1 MYTACILSQY
11 HWDKAFHFPGK
22 FQHVPCKNNTDSV
35 SLGVVY
41 LNLVVSTVNRVMF
54 CEIYLR
60 SVHITTI
67 HDFFFLLLLFSS
79 FFNRSSIPDPRF
91 SIPDPPS
98 SILAPGFPEKLDM
111 GFLFY
116 GHEVLKVECVI
127 VKYKATRINTPM
139 THT

>member
-60 SVHITTI
+60 SAHITTI
-67 HDFFFLLLLFSS
+67 HDLFFLLLLFSS
-79 FFNRSSIPDPRF
+79 FFNRSLIPDPR
-91 SIPDPPS
+91 S

-111 GFLFY
+111 RFLFY
-116 GHEVLKVECVI
+116 GHEELKVECVI

>member
-60 SVHITTI
+60 SAHITTI
-67 HDFFFLLLLFSS
+67 HELFFLLLLFSS
-79 FFNRSSIPDPRF
+79 FFNRSSIPDPR
-91 SIPDPPS
+91 SPIPDSRFQILDPRFSLLVFRKS
-98 SILAPGFPEKLDM
+98 SIWDFYSMDM
-111 GFLFY
+111 
-116 GHEVLKVECVI
+116 KC
-127 VKYKATRINTPM
+127 
-139 THT
+139 